1 MSVETAATRM
11 TDRTSRARG
20 PPYVAHLSGL
30 PHAPAPSEH
39 PLLFEHF
46 PELRHDRIMWGIA
59 HPATRDEHHV
69 VAAPRSPELLGNR
82 PHDALAPASD
92 RSHAKLFSGDKR
104 TAPPLIC
111 LAGEHQHARH
121 RRRRAPSTAE

>member
-1 MSVETAATRM
+1 M
-11 TDRTSRARG
+11 
-20 PPYVAHLSGL
+20 AHLSAL

-69 VAAPRSPELLGNR
+69 VAAPRSPELPGSR
-82 PHDALAPASD
+82 SHDALAPASD
-92 RSHAKLFSGDKR
+92 RSRAELLPGDKR
-104 TAPPLIC
+104 AAPPLII
-111 LAGEHQHARH
+111 LVGE
-121 RRRRAPSTAE
+121 